1 MNNKTFT
8 LELAVRDEEGKLIH
22 LTNVTNFR
30 LKEMGL
36 CFFDDMLKERKE
48 ILFDILRTTH
58 YKD

>member
-1 MNNKTFT
+1 
-8 LELAVRDEEGKLIH
+8 
-22 LTNVTNFR
+22 VTNFR